1 MKAICRRLRR
11 LEQRVALHA
20 DAVSRSAAELLRE
33 RRRCRLE
40 AGGQQYEELP
50 WHTYR
55 CRRAGASRS
64 RRPCASG
71 ASWHTSQQRAGPG
84 AGRNTYRYSLLTPFS
99 R

>member
-40 AGGQQYEELP
+40 AGGQQYEELRTALAHISVP
-50 WHTYR
+50 PG
-55 CRRAGASRS
+55 RRLSIAKTLRIGRQLAHERNS
-64 RRPCASG
+64 A
-71 ASWHTSQQRAGPG
+71 RALAQAEIP
-84 AGRNTYRYSLLTPFS
+84 TDIPS
-99 R
+99 

>member
-50 WHTYR
+50 WHTVSVPPG
-55 CRRAGASRS
+55 RRLSIAEALPIGRQLAHERNSARALAQAGIATDIS
-64 RRPCASG
+64 P
-71 ASWHTSQQRAGPG
+71 
-84 AGRNTYRYSLLTPFS
+84 
-99 R
+99 